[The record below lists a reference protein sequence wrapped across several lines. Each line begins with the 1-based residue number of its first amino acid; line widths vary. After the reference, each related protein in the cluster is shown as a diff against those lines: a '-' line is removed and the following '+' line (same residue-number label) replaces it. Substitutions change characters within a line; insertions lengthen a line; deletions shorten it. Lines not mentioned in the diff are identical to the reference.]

1 VVGIWIWS
9 RTVGLPIGREPGLP
23 EEIGSAG
30 SISTAL
36 EGVILVWTTL
46 LLTPILERREPS
58 RGVVVGSTVFVW
70 TVVILLTPVAIFAAP
85 VGH

>member
-1 VVGIWIWS
+1 
-9 RTVGLPIGREPGLP
+9 
-23 EEIGSAG
+23 
-30 SISTAL
+30 
-36 EGVILVWTTL
+36 VWTTL